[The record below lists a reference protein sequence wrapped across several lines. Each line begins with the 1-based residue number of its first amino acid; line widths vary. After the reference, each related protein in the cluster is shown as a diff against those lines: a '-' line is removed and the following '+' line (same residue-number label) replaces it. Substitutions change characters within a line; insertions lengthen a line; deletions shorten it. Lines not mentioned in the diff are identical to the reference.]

1 MISVIQYKLNYRSGE
16 LDYFREASGCFV
28 LYLLKVKELFSTY
41 YFGFTRITQAMATQE
56 NNEVSTKFRHAL
68 QGYPSSRSRNNRAGI
83 F

>member
-1 MISVIQYKLNYRSGE
+1 MFCTISTQGE
-16 LDYFREASGCFV
+16 
-28 LYLLKVKELFSTY
+28 VKELFSTY

-68 QGYPSSRSRNNRAGI
+68 QGYPSSRLRNNRAGI